1 MDILSK
7 YYVYSLI
14 NLNNIINPINSNE
27 LITSIGIATVSLYFI
42 DKNTDEIV
50 VNMVWT
56 KNIPLNRVSFDKNF
70 DFMFFELL

>member
-50 VNMVWT
+50 VNMV
-56 KNIPLNRVSFDKNF
+56 
-70 DFMFFELL
+70 